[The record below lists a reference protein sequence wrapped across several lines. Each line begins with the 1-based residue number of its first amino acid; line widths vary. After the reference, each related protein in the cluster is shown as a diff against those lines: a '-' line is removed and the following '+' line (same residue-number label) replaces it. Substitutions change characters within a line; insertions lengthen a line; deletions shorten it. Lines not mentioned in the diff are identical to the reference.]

1 MAIDNVTF
9 VKALASATSQEFK
22 DRIGSVTAGNIK
34 KVGDIVSA
42 YPTVKNEFVNVL
54 TNQVSKQLFF
64 NKVWENPYKMF
75 NRGQLPYGK
84 SIESIFVDIVK
95 GKDRTRQTTGA
106 KLSDDLLTRQTPNV
120 KVEYYTEN
128 FQHQYPTTITDE
140 ELKGAFRNQNGL
152 SEMTARILQA
162 PLTGAEYDQFL
173 MVKHALANLKCAE
186 VKIDKTAYT
195 TLTAKEKA
203 NVITTSVKAYV
214 KKLKFL
220 SNNYNAQGVMTVSKP
235 DDLYLFVP
243 ADISAFLDVEQLA
256 NAFNISKVEIPT
268 RVLDI
273 DNFQKVNAGVD
284 ASTKPYV
291 EDTDALFYLID
302 KDAIQLY
309 ETLNESES
317 FRNPQ
322 AKYTNI
328 WFDRWGIIAS
338 CHFANAIK
346 FSLATA

>member
-9 VKALASATSQEFK
+9 VKALTTATSQEFK
-22 DRIGSVTAGNIK
+22 DRIGSTTQTNIK
-34 KVGDIVSA
+34 KVGETITA
-42 YPTVKNEFVNVL
+42 YPTLKNEFINVL

-95 GKDRTRQTTGA
+95 GKDRTRQTNA
-106 KLSDDLLTRQTPNV
+106 SNLASDLLSRQTPNV

-128 FQHQYPTTITDE
+128 FQQQYPTTISDE
-140 ELKGAFRNQNGL
+140 ELKGAFRSANGL

-162 PLTGAEYDQFL
+162 PLTGAEFDQFL
-173 MVKHALANLKCAE
+173 MIKHALANLKTAQ
-186 VKIDKTAYT
+186 VKIGKTAYT
-195 TLTAKEKA
+195 GLTAKEKA
-203 NVITTSVKAYV
+203 NVITTTVKAYV

-220 SNNYNAQGVMTVSKP
+220 SNNYNAQGVMTFSRP
-235 DDLYLFVP
+235 TDLYLFVP

-256 NAFNISKVEIPT
+256 AAFNISKVELPT

-273 DNFQKVNAGVD
+273 DNFQKVNTGSD
-284 ASTKPYV
+284 ASSNPYV

-346 FSLATA
+346 FYLA

>member
-9 VKALASATSQEFK
+9 VKALTTATSQEFK
-22 DRIGSVTAGNIK
+22 DRIGATTQANIK
-34 KVGDIVSA
+34 KIGETITT
-42 YPTVKNEFVNVL
+42 YPTLKNEFVNVL

-84 SIESIFVDIVK
+84 SIESIFIDIVK
-95 GKDRTRQTTGA
+95 GKDRTRQTNTNNLA
-106 KLSDDLLTRQTPNV
+106 SDLLSRQTPNV

-128 FQHQYPTTITDE
+128 FQQQYPTTLSDE
-140 ELKGAFRNQNGL
+140 ELKGAFRTQNGL

-162 PLTGAEYDQFL
+162 PLTGAEFDQFL
-173 MVKHALANLKCAE
+173 MIKHALANLKTAQ
-186 VKIDKTAYT
+186 VKIGKTAYNG
-195 TLTAKEKA
+195 LTAKEKA
-203 NVITTSVKAYV
+203 NLITTTVKSYV

-220 SNNYNAQGVMTVSKP
+220 SNNYNAQGVMTFSRP
-235 DDLYLFVP
+235 TDLYLFVP

-256 NAFNISKVEIPT
+256 SAFNISKVELPT

-273 DNFQKVNAGVD
+273 DNFQKVNTGND
-284 ASTKPYV
+284 ASSNPYV

-346 FSLATA
+346 FYLA

>member
-9 VKALASATSQEFK
+9 VKALTTATSQEFK
-22 DRIGSVTAGNIK
+22 DRIGATTQANIK
-34 KVGDIVSA
+34 KIGETITT
-42 YPTVKNEFVNVL
+42 YPTLKNEFINVL

-84 SIESIFVDIVK
+84 SIESIFIDIVK
-95 GKDRTRQTTGA
+95 GKDRTRQTNTNNLA
-106 KLSDDLLTRQTPNV
+106 SDLLSRQTPNV

-128 FQHQYPTTITDE
+128 FQQQYPTTLSDE
-140 ELKGAFRNQNGL
+140 ELKGAFRTQNGL

-162 PLTGAEYDQFL
+162 PLTGAEFDQFL
-173 MVKHALANLKCAE
+173 MIKHALANLKTAQ
-186 VKIDKTAYT
+186 VKIGKTAYNG
-195 TLTAKEKA
+195 LTAKEKA
-203 NVITTSVKAYV
+203 NLITTTVKAYV

-220 SNNYNAQGVMTVSKP
+220 SNNYNAQGVMTFSRP
-235 DDLYLFVP
+235 TDLYLFVP

-256 NAFNISKVEIPT
+256 TAFNISKVELPT

-273 DNFQKVNAGVD
+273 DNFQKVNSGSNAN
-284 ASTKPYV
+284 TEPYV

-346 FSLATA
+346 FYLA

>member
-9 VKALASATSQEFK
+9 VKALSSAASQEFK

-34 KVGDIVSA
+34 KVGDIITA
-42 YPTVKNEFVNVL
+42 YPNAKNEFVNVL

-75 NRGQLPYGK
+75 NRGELPYGK

-95 GKDRTRQTTGA
+95 GKDRARQTTA
-106 KLSDDLLTRQTPNV
+106 TNLSSDLLTRQTPNV

-128 FQHQYPTTITDE
+128 FQQQYPTTISDE

-152 SEMTARILQA
+152 SEMTSRILQA
-162 PLTGAEYDQFL
+162 PLTGAEFDQFL
-173 MVKHALANLKCAE
+173 MIKHALANLKTAE
-186 VKIDKTAYT
+186 VKIGKTAY
-195 TLTAKEKA
+195 AKLSNQEKA
-203 NVITTSVKAYV
+203 NVITTTVKAYV

-220 SNNYNAQGVMTVSKP
+220 SNNYNAQGVMTYSKP
-235 DDLYLFVP
+235 SDLYLFVP

-256 NAFNISKVEIPT
+256 NAFNISKVELPT

-273 DNFQKVNAGVD
+273 DNFQKVNVD
-284 ASTKPYV
+284 PETATANPYI

-346 FSLATA
+346 FYLA

>member
-9 VKALASATSQEFK
+9 VKALSSAASQEFK
-22 DRIGSVTAGNIK
+22 DRIGGTTQANIK
-34 KVGDIVSA
+34 KIGDAIIN
-42 YPTVKNEFVNVL
+42 YPTAKNEFVSVL

-84 SIESIFVDIVK
+84 SIESIFIDIVK
-95 GKDRTRQTTGA
+95 GKDRTRETTGA
-106 KLSDDLLTRQTPNV
+106 NLANNLLSRQTPNV
-120 KVEYYTEN
+120 KVEYHTEN
-128 FQHQYPTTITDE
+128 FQHQYPTTLSDE
-140 ELKGAFRNQNGL
+140 ELKGAFRNANGL

-162 PLTGAEYDQFL
+162 PLTGAEFDQFL
-173 MVKHALANLKCAE
+173 MIKHALANLKCAE
-186 VKIDKTAYT
+186 VKIGKTAYT
-195 TLTAKEKA
+195 ALTAKEKA
-203 NVITTSVKAYV
+203 NLITTSVKAYV

-220 SNNYNAQGVMTVSKP
+220 SNNYNAQGVMTFSKP
-235 DDLYLFVP
+235 SDLYLFVP

-256 NAFNISKVEIPT
+256 NAFNISKVELPT

-273 DNFQKVNAGVD
+273 DNFQKVNAGSD
-284 ASTKPYV
+284 AAANPYV

-338 CHFANAIK
+338 CHFANALK
-346 FSLATA
+346 FYLA

>member
-9 VKALASATSQEFK
+9 VKALSSATSQEFK
-22 DRIGSVTAGNIK
+22 DRIGSTTQENIK
-34 KVGDIVSA
+34 KIGETITA
-42 YPTVKNEFVNVL
+42 YPTLKNEFVNVL

-84 SIESIFVDIVK
+84 SIESIFIDIVK
-95 GKDRTRQTTGA
+95 GKDRTRQTNA
-106 KLSDDLLTRQTPNV
+106 NNLASDLLSRQTPNV

-128 FQHQYPTTITDE
+128 FQHQYPTTISDE
-140 ELKGAFRNQNGL
+140 ELKGAFRTANGL
-152 SEMTARILQA
+152 SELTARILQA
-162 PLTGAEYDQFL
+162 PLTGAEFDQFL
-173 MVKHALANLKCAE
+173 MIKHALANLKTAQ
-186 VKIDKTAYT
+186 VKIGKTAYNG
-195 TLTAKEKA
+195 LTDKEKA
-203 NVITTSVKAYV
+203 NLITTTVKAYV

-220 SNNYNAQGVMTVSKP
+220 SNNYNAQGVMTFSRP
-235 DDLYLFVP
+235 TDLYLFVP

-256 NAFNISKVEIPT
+256 NAFNISKVELPT

-273 DNFQKVNAGVD
+273 DNFQKVNRGND
-284 ASTKPYV
+284 ANTNPYV

-338 CHFANAIK
+338 CHFANAIE
-346 FSLATA
+346 FYLA

>member
-9 VKALASATSQEFK
+9 VKALSSATSQEFK
-22 DRIGSVTAGNIK
+22 DRIGATTQANIK
-34 KVGDIVSA
+34 KIGETITT
-42 YPTVKNEFVNVL
+42 YPTLKNEFVNVL

-95 GKDRTRQTTGA
+95 GKDRTRQTNINNLA
-106 KLSDDLLTRQTPNV
+106 SDLLSRQTPNV
-120 KVEYYTEN
+120 KVEYYSEN
-128 FQHQYPTTITDE
+128 FQHQYPTTISDE
-140 ELKGAFRNQNGL
+140 ELKGAFRSANGL

-162 PLTGAEYDQFL
+162 PLTGAEFDQFL
-173 MVKHALANLKCAE
+173 MIKHALANLKTAQ
-186 VKIDKTAYT
+186 VKIGKTAYT
-195 TLTAKEKA
+195 GLTAKEKA
-203 NVITTSVKAYV
+203 NLITTTVKAYV

-220 SNNYNAQGVMTVSKP
+220 SNNYNAQGVMTFSRP
-235 DDLYLFVP
+235 TDLYLFVP

-256 NAFNISKVEIPT
+256 NAFNISKVELPT

-273 DNFQKVNAGVD
+273 DNFQKVNTGGD
-284 ASTKPYV
+284 ASTNPYV

-346 FSLATA
+346 FYLA

>member
-9 VKALASATSQEFK
+9 VKALSSAASQEFK
-22 DRIGSVTAGNIK
+22 DRIGTTTQANIK
-34 KVGDIVSA
+34 KIGETITSYPSA
-42 YPTVKNEFVNVL
+42 KNEFINVL

-95 GKDRTRQTTGA
+95 GKDRTRQTNTNNLA
-106 KLSDDLLTRQTPNV
+106 SDLLSRQTPNV
-120 KVEYYTEN
+120 KVEYYTED
-128 FQHQYPTTITDE
+128 FQHQYPTTISDE
-140 ELKGAFRNQNGL
+140 ELKGAFRTANGL

-162 PLTGAEYDQFL
+162 PLTGAEFDQFL
-173 MVKHALANLKCAE
+173 MIKHALANLKTAQ
-186 VKIDKTAYT
+186 VKITKTAYT
-195 TLTAKEKA
+195 GMTAKEKA
-203 NVITTSVKAYV
+203 NVITTTVKAYV

-220 SNNYNAQGVMTVSKP
+220 SNDYNAQGVMTFSRP
-235 DDLYLFVP
+235 TDLYLFVP

-256 NAFNISKVEIPT
+256 TAFNISKVELPT

-273 DNFQKVNAGVD
+273 DNFQKVNTGND
-284 ASTKPYV
+284 ASSKPYV

-346 FSLATA
+346 FYLA

>member
-9 VKALASATSQEFK
+9 VKALTTATSQEFK
-22 DRIGSVTAGNIK
+22 DRIGATTQANIK
-34 KVGDIVSA
+34 KIGETITT
-42 YPTVKNEFVNVL
+42 YPTLKNEFINVL

-84 SIESIFVDIVK
+84 SIESIFIDIVK
-95 GKDRTRQTTGA
+95 GKDRTRQTNVNNLA
-106 KLSDDLLTRQTPNV
+106 SDLLTRQTPNV
-120 KVEYYTEN
+120 NVEYYSEN
-128 FQHQYPTTITDE
+128 FQQQYPTTISDE

-162 PLTGAEYDQFL
+162 PLTGAEFDQFL
-173 MVKHALANLKCAE
+173 MIKHALANLKTAQ
-186 VKIDKTAYT
+186 VKIGKTAYNG
-195 TLTAKEKA
+195 LTAKEKA
-203 NVITTSVKAYV
+203 NLITTTVKAYV

-220 SNNYNAQGVMTVSKP
+220 SNNYNAQGVMTFSRP
-235 DDLYLFVP
+235 TDLYLFVP

-256 NAFNISKVEIPT
+256 TAFNISKVELPT

-273 DNFQKVNAGVD
+273 DNFQKVNTGND
-284 ASTKPYV
+284 ASSNPYV

-346 FSLATA
+346 FYLA

>member
-1 MAIDNVTF
+1 MAIDNVNF
-9 VKALASATSQEFK
+9 VRAVTTASSQEFK
-22 DRIGSVTAGNIK
+22 DRIGNVTQGKIKEIGNI
-34 KVGDIVSA
+34 IST
-42 YPTVKNEFVNVL
+42 YPNAKNEFIGVL

-95 GKDRTRQTTGA
+95 GKDRTRQTNTTTLAG
-106 KLSDDLLTRQTPNV
+106 DLLARQAPNV

-128 FQHQYPTTITDE
+128 FQHQYPTTLSDE
-140 ELKGAFRNQNGL
+140 ELKGAFRNANGL

-162 PLTGAEYDQFL
+162 PITGAEFDQFL
-173 MVKHALANLKCAE
+173 MIKHALAHLKCAE
-186 VKIDKTAYT
+186 VKIGKEAYT

-203 NVITTSVKAYV
+203 NLITTTVKAYV

-220 SNNYNAQGVMTVSKP
+220 SNNYNAQGVMTFSKP
-235 DDLYLFVP
+235 SDLYLFVP

-256 NAFNISKVEIPT
+256 NAFNISKVELPT

-273 DNFQKVNAGVD
+273 DNFQKVNDGSDKATV
-284 ASTKPYV
+284 PYK

-338 CHFANAIK
+338 CHFANALK
-346 FSLATA
+346 FYLA

>member
-9 VKALASATSQEFK
+9 VKALTNAASQEFK
-22 DRIGSVTAGNIK
+22 DRIGSTTQANIK
-34 KVGDIVSA
+34 KVGETIAA
-42 YPTVKNEFVNVL
+42 YPNLKNEFVNVL

-95 GKDRTRQTTGA
+95 GKDRTRQTNA
-106 KLSDDLLTRQTPNV
+106 NNLASDLLSRQTPNV

-128 FQHQYPTTITDE
+128 FQQQYPTTISDE
-140 ELKGAFRNQNGL
+140 ELKGAFRTANGL

-162 PLTGAEYDQFL
+162 PLTGAEFDQFL
-173 MVKHALANLKCAE
+173 MIKHALANLKTAQ
-186 VKIDKTAYT
+186 VKIGKTAYT
-195 TLTAKEKA
+195 AMTAKEKA
-203 NVITTSVKAYV
+203 NVITTTVKAYV

-220 SNNYNAQGVMTVSKP
+220 SNNYNAQGVMTFSRP
-235 DDLYLFVP
+235 TDLYLFVP

-256 NAFNISKVEIPT
+256 TAFNISKVELPT

-273 DNFQKVNAGVD
+273 DNFQKVNTGGD
-284 ASTKPYV
+284 ASTNPYV

-346 FSLATA
+346 FYLA

>member
-9 VKALASATSQEFK
+9 VKALTTATSQEFK
-22 DRIGSVTAGNIK
+22 DRIGATTQANIK
-34 KVGDIVSA
+34 KIGETITT
-42 YPTVKNEFVNVL
+42 YPTLKNEFVNVL

-84 SIESIFVDIVK
+84 SIESIFIDIVK
-95 GKDRTRQTTGA
+95 GKDRTRQTNTNNLA
-106 KLSDDLLTRQTPNV
+106 SDLLTRQTPNV

-128 FQHQYPTTITDE
+128 FQQQYPTTLSDE
-140 ELKGAFRNQNGL
+140 ELKGAFRTQNGL

-162 PLTGAEYDQFL
+162 PLTGAEFDQFL
-173 MVKHALANLKCAE
+173 MIKHALANLKTAQ
-186 VKIDKTAYT
+186 VKIGKTAYNG
-195 TLTAKEKA
+195 LTAKEKA
-203 NVITTSVKAYV
+203 NLITTTVKAYV

-220 SNNYNAQGVMTVSKP
+220 SNNYNAQGVMTFSRP
-235 DDLYLFVP
+235 TDLYLFVP

-256 NAFNISKVEIPT
+256 TAFNISKVELPT

-273 DNFQKVNAGVD
+273 DNFQKVNTGND
-284 ASTKPYV
+284 ASSNPYV

-328 WFDRWGIIAS
+328 WFDRWGIMAS

-346 FSLATA
+346 FYLA

>member
-9 VKALASATSQEFK
+9 VKALSSAASQEFK
-22 DRIGSVTAGNIK
+22 DRIGSVTAANIK
-34 KVGDIVSA
+34 NIGETITA
-42 YPTVKNEFVNVL
+42 YPTAKNEFVNVL

-95 GKDRTRQTTGA
+95 GKDRTRQTTA
-106 KLSDDLLTRQTPNV
+106 TNLASDLLSRQNPNV
-120 KVEYYTEN
+120 KVEYHTEN
-128 FQHQYPTTITDE
+128 FQQQYPTTISDE

-162 PLTGAEYDQFL
+162 PLTGAEFDQFL
-173 MVKHALANLKCAE
+173 MIKHALANLKCAE
-186 VKIDKTAYT
+186 VKIGKSAYNA
-195 TLTAKEKA
+195 LTNQQKA
-203 NVITTSVKAYV
+203 NAITTAVKAYV

-220 SNNYNAQGVMTVSKP
+220 SNNYNAQGVMTFSRP
-235 DDLYLFVP
+235 SDLYLFVP

-256 NAFNISKVEIPT
+256 SAFNISKVELPT

-273 DNFQKVNAGVD
+273 DDFQKVNTGND
-284 ASTKPYV
+284 ASSKPYV

-346 FSLATA
+346 FYLA

>member
-9 VKALASATSQEFK
+9 VKALTTATSQEFK
-22 DRIGSVTAGNIK
+22 DRIGATTQANIK
-34 KVGDIVSA
+34 KIGETITT
-42 YPTVKNEFVNVL
+42 YPTLKNEFVNVL

-84 SIESIFVDIVK
+84 SIESIFIDIVK
-95 GKDRTRQTTGA
+95 GKDRTRQTNA
-106 KLSDDLLTRQTPNV
+106 NNLASDLLIRQVPNL
-120 KVEYYTEN
+120 KVEYYSEN
-128 FQHQYPTTITDE
+128 FQQQYPTTISDE

-162 PLTGAEYDQFL
+162 PLTGAEFDQFL
-173 MVKHALANLKCAE
+173 MIKHALANLKTAQ
-186 VKIDKTAYT
+186 VKIGKTAYNG
-195 TLTAKEKA
+195 LTAKEKA
-203 NVITTSVKAYV
+203 NLITTTVKAYV

-220 SNNYNAQGVMTVSKP
+220 SNNYNAQGVMTFSRP
-235 DDLYLFVP
+235 TDLYLFVP

-256 NAFNISKVEIPT
+256 TAFNISKVELPT
-268 RVLDI
+268 MVLDI
-273 DNFQKVNAGVD
+273 DNFQKVNSGSD
-284 ASTKPYV
+284 ASTNPYV

-328 WFDRWGIIAS
+328 WFDRWGIMAS

-346 FSLATA
+346 VSLA

>member
-9 VKALASATSQEFK
+9 VKALTTATSQEFK
-22 DRIGSVTAGNIK
+22 DRIGATTQANIK
-34 KVGDIVSA
+34 KIGETITT
-42 YPTVKNEFVNVL
+42 YPTLKNEFVNVL

-84 SIESIFVDIVK
+84 SIESIFIDIVK
-95 GKDRTRQTTGA
+95 GKDRTRQTNTNNLA
-106 KLSDDLLTRQTPNV
+106 SDLLTRQVPNL
-120 KVEYYTEN
+120 KVEYYSEN
-128 FQHQYPTTITDE
+128 FQQQYPTTISDE
-140 ELKGAFRNQNGL
+140 ELKGAFRTANGL
-152 SEMTARILQA
+152 SELTARILQA
-162 PLTGAEYDQFL
+162 PLTGAEFDQFL
-173 MVKHALANLKCAE
+173 MIKHALANLKTAQ
-186 VKIDKTAYT
+186 VKIGKTAYT
-195 TLTAKEKA
+195 GLTAKEKA
-203 NVITTSVKAYV
+203 NLITTTVKAYV

-220 SNNYNAQGVMTVSKP
+220 SNNYNAQGVMTFSRP
-235 DDLYLFVP
+235 TDLYLFVP

-256 NAFNISKVEIPT
+256 NAFNISKVELPT

-273 DNFQKVNAGVD
+273 DNFQKVNTGND
-284 ASTKPYV
+284 ASSNPYV

-346 FSLATA
+346 FYLA

>member
-9 VKALASATSQEFK
+9 VKALTTATSQEFK
-22 DRIGSVTAGNIK
+22 DRIGSTTQTNIK
-34 KVGDIVSA
+34 KIGETITA
-42 YPTVKNEFVNVL
+42 YPTLKNEFINVL

-84 SIESIFVDIVK
+84 SIESIFIDIVK
-95 GKDRTRQTTGA
+95 GKDRTRQTNATNLA
-106 KLSDDLLTRQTPNV
+106 SDLLSRQTPNV

-128 FQHQYPTTITDE
+128 FQHQYPTTISDE
-140 ELKGAFRNQNGL
+140 ELKGAFRTANGL

-162 PLTGAEYDQFL
+162 PLTGAEFDQFL
-173 MVKHALANLKCAE
+173 MIKHALANLKTAQ
-186 VKIDKTAYT
+186 VKIGKTAYT
-195 TLTAKEKA
+195 GLTAKEKA
-203 NVITTSVKAYV
+203 NLITTTVKAYV

-220 SNNYNAQGVMTVSKP
+220 SNKYNAQGVMTISRP
-235 DDLYLFVP
+235 TDLYLFVP

-256 NAFNISKVEIPT
+256 NAFNISKVELPT

-273 DNFQKVNAGVD
+273 DDFQKVNTGND
-284 ASTKPYV
+284 ASSNPYV

-346 FSLATA
+346 FYLA

>member
-9 VKALASATSQEFK
+9 VKALSSAASQEFK
-22 DRIGSVTAGNIK
+22 DRIGTVTQANIK
-34 KVGDIVSA
+34 KVGDIVST
-42 YPTVKNEFVNVL
+42 YPTAKNEFVNVL

-95 GKDRTRQTTGA
+95 GKDRTRKTTATDLASG
-106 KLSDDLLTRQTPNV
+106 LLTRETPNV

-128 FQHQYPTTITDE
+128 FQQQYQTTISDE
-140 ELKGAFRNQNGL
+140 ELKGAFRVENGL

-162 PLTGAEYDQFL
+162 PLTGAEFDQFL
-173 MVKHALANLKCAE
+173 MIKHALANLKTAD
-186 VKIDKTAYT
+186 VKIGKTAYAGM
-195 TLTAKEKA
+195 TAKEKA

-220 SNNYNAQGVMTVSKP
+220 SNNYNAQGVMTFSRP
-235 DDLYLFVP
+235 DDLYLIVP

-256 NAFNISKVEIPT
+256 NAFNISKVELPT

-273 DNFQKVNAGVD
+273 DNFQKVNAGAD
-284 ASTKPYV
+284 ATTNPYV

-346 FSLATA
+346 FYLA